1 MSIIL
6 DQAKRLPI
14 PERMKLAQDIW
25 DSIESE
31 PERVELSPEQ
41 RAELERR
48 IEDFRQDPSGG
59 ISWETIRD
67 EALARSPR

>member
-6 DQAKRLPI
+6 EQAKRLPV
-14 PERMKLAQDIW
+14 PERMKLAQEIW

-31 PERVELSPEQ
+31 PETVELSPEQ

-48 IEDFRQDPSGG
+48 IEDFRRDPSGG
-59 ISWETIRD
+59 IPWETIRN
-67 EALARSPR
+67 EALARNPR